1 MSFSKKDKSS
11 PKDKVRRG
19 REFETLAAK
28 YFTDHHFTILD
39 RNWQAGHKEI
49 DLVVRKDDL
58 VVFVEVKSAGGREF
72 GHPVERVDNR
82 KVKRLTSA
90 AREYLQTHD
99 LSNCDFRFDV
109 VTFLEGIIEHFSGAF
124 QAEE

>member
-11 PKDKVRRG
+11 PENKVRRG
-19 REFETLAAK
+19 REFEKLAAK
-28 YFTDHHFTILD
+28 YFTDHQFTILD
-39 RNWQAGHKEI
+39 RNWQAGHKEL

-58 VVFVEVKSAGGREF
+58 VVFVEVKSAGGRKF
-72 GHPVERVDNR
+72 GHPVERVDER

-90 AREYLQTHD
+90 AREYLQTHE

-109 VTFLEGIIEHFSGAF
+109 VTFLEGIIEHFPGAF

>member
-1 MSFSKKDKSS
+1 MD
-11 PKDKVRRG
+11 
-19 REFETLAAK
+19 E
-28 YFTDHHFTILD
+28 
-39 RNWQAGHKEI
+39 
-49 DLVVRKDDL
+49 
-58 VVFVEVKSAGGREF
+58 
-72 GHPVERVDNR
+72 R

-109 VTFLEGIIEHFSGAF
+109 VTFLEGTIEHFPGAF